1 MSISAVSSSYVSVYP
16 ALAPSKVSA
25 PPGQPLLP
33 AGVDRV
39 KHATEQAQIYAGTAE
54 LETSRINDG
63 IASYNHFSDE
73 NMEKY
78 IEEIKADK
86 RKLESNQRM
95 WGDGWEQA
103 LREHGQRMRDFA
115 RRTIEISDL
124 RLRMAFNVRGSTH
137 TYDPKTGTYARG
149 AFTASVDL
157 GDSAVRF
164 DSRKG
169 PEISIMG
176 AAFTANFTRN
186 AFPRMGSLD
195 YEFINPDE
203 LEAVKR
209 RDAWL
214 QETAE
219 QRAVI
224 NEVRGLT
231 LEQLA
236 RANKPEWRDVFMKK
250 KLLDVN
256 A

>member
-25 PPGQPLLP
+25 PPGQPPLP

-39 KHATEQAQIYAGTAE
+39 KHATEQAQIYAGNAE
-54 LETSRINDG
+54 LETSRINEG
-63 IASYNHFSDE
+63 IRMYNDSSDDSIQE
-73 NMEKY
+73 A
-78 IEEIKADK
+78 IERIKRDK
-86 RKLESNQRM
+86 RLLESYQLNY
-95 WGDGWEQA
+95 GAGWEEKAREGRLIQRA
-103 LREHGQRMRDFA
+103 LAKRL
-115 RRTIEISDL
+115 IETSDKY
-124 RLRMAFNVRGSTH
+124 LRMAFNVRGSTH

-195 YEFINPDE
+195 YELINPDE